1 MDIKHYQQELARFAR
16 ERDWDQYHTPKNLS
30 MALSREASELLEIF
44 QWLTGEQS
52 CAVAHDSDDAERA
65 AEEIADILIYLLRL
79 ADKLN
84 IDIEAAVVRKM
95 ALNAQKYPV
104 ALAKGSA
111 EKYNR
116 RKPRT

>member
-44 QWLTGEQS
+44 QWLTPEQS
-52 CAVAHDSDDAERA
+52 CEVMQGSDTAECA

-79 ADKLN
+79 ADKLE
-84 IDIEAAVVRKM
+84 IDVEAAITRKM

-104 ALAKGSA
+104 ALAKGNA

-116 RKPRT
+116 RKPRP

>member
-1 MDIKHYQQELARFAR
+1 MDIKHYQEELARFAG
-16 ERDWDQYHTPKNLS
+16 ERDWDQFHTPKNLS
-30 MALSREASELLEIF
+30 MALAREASELLEIF

-52 CAVAHDSDDAERA
+52 CAIAENSGEAARA
-65 AEEIADILIYLLRL
+65 AEEIADVLIYLLRL

-95 ALNAQKYPV
+95 GLSAQKYPV
-104 ALAKGSA
+104 ALAKGNA